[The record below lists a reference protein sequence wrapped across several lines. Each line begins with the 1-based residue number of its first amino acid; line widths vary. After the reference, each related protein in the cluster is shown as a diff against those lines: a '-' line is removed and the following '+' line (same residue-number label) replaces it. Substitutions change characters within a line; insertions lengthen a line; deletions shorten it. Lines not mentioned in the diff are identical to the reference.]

1 MKISTSILSSK
12 TRVDTIKKLNN
23 TTTDYIHFD
32 MMDNIFV
39 PNQAFSIEEI
49 KEYANVCYKKIDA
62 HFMVEDPIYYL
73 ERLNHIKFNIFTFH
87 IEVDNVDKIIKELKK
102 YKYKIG
108 LAIKPNTDINLLDK
122 YLDDID
128 LILVMS
134 VEPGFGGQKFI
145 DKTPNRIKEIKKKI
159 NNRNI
164 LIEVDG
170 GINNDTIKLV
180 DVDIAV
186 AGSYIINN
194 KNYQQQI
201 DKLKTEEN

>member
-12 TRVDTIKKLNN
+12 TRVETIKKLNN

-32 MMDNIFV
+32 MMDNKFV
-39 PNQAFSIEEI
+39 PNQAFSIKEI
-49 KEYANVCYKKIDA
+49 KEYANVCNKKIDA
-62 HFMVEDPIYYL
+62 HFMVEDPISYL
-73 ERLNHIKFNIFTFH
+73 EKLKEIDFNNVTIH
-87 IEVDNVDKIIKELKK
+87 IEIENVDYIIKYLKQRNIK
-102 YKYKIG
+102 VG
-108 LAIKPNTDINLLDK
+108 LAIKPNTNVNLLDK
-122 YLDDID
+122 YIDDID

-145 DKTPNRIKEIKKKI
+145 ENTPNRIKEIKRKI
-159 NNRNI
+159 KNRNI

-170 GINNDTIKLV
+170 GINDETIKLV

-194 KNYQQQI
+194 DNYQQQI
-201 DKLKTEEN
+201 NKLKTED